1 MSGKF
6 DSVRDEILS
15 LMVNEGWAN
24 ESDGNV
30 ESITGFFARISN
42 DESEVIEIIDAFA
55 GQAFEIDPN
64 FDVSELLGFFL
75 LEENEMGFVY
85 VTEFNTD
92 AELIARYT
100 ELSELHHAWET
111 N

>member
-6 DSVRDEILS
+6 DCVRDEVLHLMS
-15 LMVNEGWAN
+15 LEGWAN

-42 DESEVIEIIDAFA
+42 DENEIIEIIDGFA
-55 GQAFEIDPN
+55 KEAFEIDPN
-64 FDVSELLGFFL
+64 FDMSELLGFFL

-85 VTEFNTD
+85 VTEFNTQR
-92 AELIARYT
+92 ELIERYT
-100 ELSELHHAWET
+100 ELSELHHSWET